1 MARKSELKEQ
11 IKTNQQTINSLV
23 QQNDLLMV
31 AGNEQREMLAE
42 IRQER
47 DLYAKAFQTAAGR
60 LAPHLGVA
68 PDELSTFANELL
80 RSVVLD
86 REA

>member
-1 MARKSELKEQ
+1 MRKQDLKEQ

-23 QQNDLLMV
+23 KQNDLLVV

-42 IRQER
+42 IKQER

-60 LAPHLGVA
+60 LASHLGVS
-68 PDELSTFANELL
+68 PDGLSAFASDLL
-80 RSVVLD
+80 RSVALD
-86 REA
+86 GEI